1 MQNHSM
7 QPALFS
13 VLCELKE
20 RTGLAHRLADNTADP
35 PDPQLIRLDNMLAA
49 EGVIGP
55 EQAQS
60 AGQGEMAIMH
70 TEYKTKLTQIRS
82 IYKEEMEKYE
92 QGCQEFTSHVMTL
105 LREQSRTRPI
115 TQKEIERKVKIISKV
130 SCTAMKASV
139 WYKSRTPQLLAVLE
153 CSRVIKRIM
162 LVHGLPEFQQ
172 YPDPAE
178 AVLLRGG
185 DDPPLP
191 LPRLSAEAPKP
202 HKELDRGAQRIFLRQ
217 LIQPL
222 PQRGGEGG
230 AGQ

>member
-1 MQNHSM
+1 M

-20 RTGLAHRLADNTADP
+20 RTGLAHRMADNTADP

-70 TEYKTKLTQIRS
+70 TEYKTKLSQIRS
-82 IYKEEMEKYE
+82 IYKEEMDKYE
-92 QGCQEFTSHVMTL
+92 QGCQEFTTHVMTL

-130 SCTAMKASV
+130 PCTAM
-139 WYKSRTPQLLAVLE
+139 
-153 CSRVIKRIM
+153 
-162 LVHGLPEFQQ
+162 
-172 YPDPAE
+172 
-178 AVLLRGG
+178 
-185 DDPPLP
+185 
-191 LPRLSAEAPKP
+191 
-202 HKELDRGAQRIFLRQ
+202 
-217 LIQPL
+217 
-222 PQRGGEGG
+222 
-230 AGQ
+230 